1 MKIVVNTI
9 STKKGSGGA
18 FQIAYNFILAT
29 LKYPIDDIE
38 WIYFASED
46 VDSTIGNLFVG
57 DSNYFVF
64 PTQPDLKE
72 SYLQVKKRLV
82 DIEDKIKPDLIYTI
96 SSPCYFTFKTLEVMR
111 FANAWVTNPN
121 KFAWNSLSFSGKIKM
136 YLYCLNQR
144 LMLRKA
150 KYIITQS
157 ETVKQGLLK
166 ITKLND
172 ERINVV
178 PNVLP
183 ETFLSFPINKEI
195 DSDWIDIVS
204 VAAPNPHKNIEII
217 IDVLNVLRDK
227 YNISNV
233 RFHLTLPEDTLIYK
247 KIYNRAQNYN
257 LLGNI
262 VNHGRCTQKEL
273 AEIYCKCSICFL
285 PTLLET
291 FSASSLEAMFFN
303 LNIVASDFLF
313 NREIIDDSGLYFEP
327 MNAVDAADKIYS
339 LIDNKDLCS
348 DLKNKME
355 SRLLKYNSY
364 KNHFD
369 LIVGF
374 LKKVEYEKNS

>member
-1 MKIVVNTI
+1 MKVVVNTI

-29 LKYPIDDIE
+29 LRYEVKGIE
-38 WIYFASED
+38 WFYWTSKD
-46 VDSTIGNLFVG
+46 VDEAVGNFFQNN
-57 DSNYFVF
+57 SNYSVF
-64 PTQPDLKE
+64 PTQPDFRH
-72 SYLQVKKRLV
+72 SYFKVKKELCFW
-82 DIEDKIKPDLIYTI
+82 EEKMKPDFIYTI
-96 SSPCYFTFKTLEVMR
+96 SSPCYFSFKTKEIMR
-111 FANAWVTNPN
+111 FANAWVTNSN
-121 KFAWNSLSFSGKIKM
+121 SFAWSSLSLKEKIRM

-144 LMLRKA
+144 RMLRKA

-157 ETVKQGLLK
+157 ETVKQGLFK
-166 ITKLND
+166 ITKLSN
-172 ERINVV
+172 EQIKVV

-183 ETFLSFPINKEI
+183 ETFLSFPVNKKI

-217 IDVLNVLRDK
+217 ADVLKILRDK
-227 YNISNV
+227 YNIFNV

-247 KIYNRAQNYN
+247 EIYNRAQNYN

-291 FSASSLEAMFFN
+291 FSASSLEAMYFN

-313 NREIIDDSGLYFEP
+313 NREVIEDSGLYFEP
-327 MNAVDAADKIYS
+327 MNAADAADKIFR
-339 LIDNKDLCS
+339 LIDDKDLCC
-348 DLKNKME
+348 DLRIKME
-355 SRLLKYNSY
+355 SQLLKYNSY

-369 LIVGF
+369 SLVKCF
-374 LKKVEYEKNS
+374 YFFYEQD